1 MSRRSIKSA
10 PKGGKKDKSYSV
22 SQMTRGRFS
31 APRSSTT
38 MQAMRTGGW
47 ASPSG
52 PELKYIDTNAGTAIT
67 FASSAFATGV
77 LLNGVAQGSDATAR
91 IGRKMV
97 MKSLL
102 LRWTWNLGSTSTGG
116 SPVRVMVVYDKQT
129 NAAAPAITD
138 ILVADTFIG
147 QNNLNNR
154 DRFTVLCDQISEPIG
169 ANGNTSIGG
178 TIYKSLN
185 METMFNSGNAG
196 TVADITSGSVYL
208 FVAQTGGIGVVNPI
222 FNWRARV
229 RFTDV

>member
-52 PELKYIDTNAGTAIT
+52 PELKYIDTNANTTLT
-67 FASSAFATGV
+67 FASSAFSTGV

-97 MKSLL
+97 IKSLL
-102 LRWTWNLGSTSTGG
+102 LRWTWNLASTSTGG
-116 SPVRVMVVYDKQT
+116 SPVRVMVVYDKQA
-129 NAAAPAITD
+129 NATAPAITD
-138 ILVADTFIG
+138 VLVVDSFIG

-154 DRFTVLCDQISEPIG
+154 DRFVVLCDYLSEPIG
-169 ANGNTSIGG
+169 ANSNTSVGG

-185 METMFNSGNAG
+185 MGTMFNSGNVG

-208 FVAQTGGIGVVNPI
+208 FVAQTGGVGAVNPT

>member
-1 MSRRSIKSA
+1 
-10 PKGGKKDKSYSV
+10 
-22 SQMTRGRFS
+22 
-31 APRSSTT
+31 
-38 MQAMRTGGW
+38 
-47 ASPSG
+47 
-52 PELKYIDTNAGTAIT
+52 
-67 FASSAFATGV
+67 
-77 LLNGVAQGSDATAR
+77 
-91 IGRKMV
+91 
-97 MKSLL
+97 
-102 LRWTWNLGSTSTGG
+102 
-116 SPVRVMVVYDKQT
+116 MVVYDKQT

-138 ILVADTFIG
+138 ILVVDTFIG

-169 ANGNTSIGG
+169 ANVNTSVGG
-178 TIYKSLN
+178 TIYKSVN